1 MICLFLGW
9 SLHEVGL
16 NMSVGRNCCTGDDR
30 DGREESQGSA
40 GLGWRQTTPGV
51 VTDYTQG
58 SD

>member
-30 DGREESQGSA
+30 DGRGGVPRERWA
-40 GLGWRQTTPGV
+40 GLE
-51 VTDYTQG
+51 TDNTRGCYRLYTG
-58 SD
+58 E